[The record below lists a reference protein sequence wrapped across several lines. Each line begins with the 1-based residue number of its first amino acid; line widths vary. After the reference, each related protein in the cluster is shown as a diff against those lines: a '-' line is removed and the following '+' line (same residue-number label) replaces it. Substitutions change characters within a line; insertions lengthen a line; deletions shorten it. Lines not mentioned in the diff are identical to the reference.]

1 MGAGAVTSKCGS
13 GFPGVECIA
22 GRSNSRTK
30 PARAHVSKALLPFA
44 GNRRGARASHTNST
58 EERNQAEDGCHRSLL
73 KKRPPLSQPFA
84 PSLRVPALPIASGA
98 LRPICIR
105 FPKSQSARSRKQ
117 VLNRRREERAR
128 RSILT
133 RSSSSIRTRI
143 LRITLRLLIQTR
155 MARAAIDCAPSWWRV
170 PI

>member
-1 MGAGAVTSKCGS
+1 MVL
-13 GFPGVECIA
+13 GFRGLNASRADRTVEL
-22 GRSNSRTK
+22 N
-30 PARAHVSKALLPFA
+30 PPDAHVSKALLPFA